1 MFPISFSFEITKAIE
16 FLSNFVEKFGK
27 NEIIEIEEKE
37 LYNLSEVY
45 SVFKKYREERV
56 VKENPELKEAF
67 EKMENF
73 FREYIPGWDRE
84 RKSYILM
91 RKSSTTF
98 QNIISDFLKFKKE
111 KSKELTFI
119 SSLDTGIEYEE
130 FKEKPTEIEKDI
142 VEAVSKLPGDIRT
155 KYFSL
160 VTLSS
165 RIEQL
170 YLEGRIEKAENIRNS
185 IKSLYGEFGLR
196 FSNLYQRGYLKTF
209 MRLLKKEEPK
219 NIVEK
224 IKSFFDEAEFVFF
237 IHKNMS
243 ISELEEIERKLEM
256 ALKNLNEYVALHS
269 LGGATRIAR
278 EIIMKIRK
286 RIPSEIMNQYTTI
299 KKDEKTEYKIRIN
312 DKIMQIRDFSY
323 IWYKNKRGR
332 RMYRFFEGLM

>member
-73 FREYIPGWDRE
+73 FREYIPGWERE

-165 RIEQL
+165 R
-170 YLEGRIEKAENIRNS
+170 
-185 IKSLYGEFGLR
+185 
-196 FSNLYQRGYLKTF
+196 
-209 MRLLKKEEPK
+209 
-219 NIVEK
+219 
-224 IKSFFDEAEFVFF
+224 
-237 IHKNMS
+237 
-243 ISELEEIERKLEM
+243 
-256 ALKNLNEYVALHS
+256 
-269 LGGATRIAR
+269 
-278 EIIMKIRK
+278 
-286 RIPSEIMNQYTTI
+286 
-299 KKDEKTEYKIRIN
+299 DEKTEYKIRIN

>member
-1 MFPISFSFEITKAIE
+1 MLPISFSFEITKAIE
-16 FLSNFVEKFGK
+16 FLSKLVEKFGK

-37 LYNLSEVY
+37 LYNLSEIY
-45 SVFKKYREERV
+45 SIFKKYKEERV
-56 VKENPELKEAF
+56 VKENSELKEAF
-67 EKMENF
+67 QKIENF
-73 FREYIPGWDRE
+73 FREYILGWDRE
-84 RKSYILM
+84 RKKYILM

-119 SSLDTGIEYEE
+119 SSMDTGVEYEE

-209 MRLLKKEEPK
+209 MRLLKKEEPE

-243 ISELEEIERKLEM
+243 ISELEEVERKLEM
-256 ALKNLNEYVALHS
+256 ALKNLKEYIALHS

-278 EIIMKIRK
+278 EIIIKIRK
-286 RIPSEIMNQYTTI
+286 RVPSEIMNQYTTI
-299 KKDEKTEYKIRIN
+299 KKDEKTEYKIRIG
-312 DKIMQIRDFSY
+312 DKITQIRDFSY
-323 IWYKNKRGR
+323 IWYKNKKGR

>member
-1 MFPISFSFEITKAIE
+1 M
-16 FLSNFVEKFGK
+16 
-27 NEIIEIEEKE
+27 
-37 LYNLSEVY
+37 
-45 SVFKKYREERV
+45 
-56 VKENPELKEAF
+56 
-67 EKMENF
+67 
-73 FREYIPGWDRE
+73 
-84 RKSYILM
+84 
-91 RKSSTTF
+91 
-98 QNIISDFLKFKKE
+98 
-111 KSKELTFI
+111 
-119 SSLDTGIEYEE
+119 DTGIEYEE

>member
-45 SVFKKYREERV
+45 SVFKKYREERI

-67 EKMENF
+67 KKMENF

-98 QNIISDFLKFKKE
+98 QNIISDFLKLKKE
-111 KSKELTFI
+111 KSKELSFI

-142 VEAVSKLPGDIRT
+142 IEAVSKLPGDIKT

-160 VTLSS
+160 LTLSS
-165 RIEQL
+165 R
-170 YLEGRIEKAENIRNS
+170 
-185 IKSLYGEFGLR
+185 
-196 FSNLYQRGYLKTF
+196 
-209 MRLLKKEEPK
+209 
-219 NIVEK
+219 
-224 IKSFFDEAEFVFF
+224 
-237 IHKNMS
+237 
-243 ISELEEIERKLEM
+243 
-256 ALKNLNEYVALHS
+256 
-269 LGGATRIAR
+269 
-278 EIIMKIRK
+278 
-286 RIPSEIMNQYTTI
+286 
-299 KKDEKTEYKIRIN
+299 DEKTEYKIRIN